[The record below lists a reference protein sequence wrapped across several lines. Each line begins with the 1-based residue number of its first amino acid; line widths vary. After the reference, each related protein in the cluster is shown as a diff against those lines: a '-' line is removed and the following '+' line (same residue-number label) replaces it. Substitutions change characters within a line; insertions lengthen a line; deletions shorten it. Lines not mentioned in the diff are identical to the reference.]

1 MRFLTYVILKLLI
14 TVGLRLAEMPVLVL
28 TTLSPVRR
36 AEEFC
41 DRYEDKIPEKEY
53 CIVIEIS
60 RQKPK

>member
-41 DRYEDKIPEKEY
+41 DRYDD
-53 CIVIEIS
+53 
-60 RQKPK
+60 

>member
-1 MRFLTYVILKLLI
+1 MHVVLKLPV

-41 DRYEDKIPEKEY
+41 DRHEDEIAEKEY
-53 CIVIEIS
+53 CVREIS